1 MSVRAWMLRRLM
13 GRLRITD
20 DVVRHL
26 STFQRLGENVE
37 VELPG
42 ELMPVGARTVFRA
55 LRTRAA
61 AQIGPDWVW
70 PFWLERQLDP
80 TSPAFVPRGHL
91 PFLTNLTHRNWTAV
105 GNLDSPWE
113 GIVDPRGL
121 VTPWFDGWSLDWWIG
136 ADDRWHLPSR
146 DVAVRQR
153 LVGASPVVETAMS
166 IPSGDAVQRAY
177 AVRRS
182 SAEGGGELLV
192 VEFENA
198 SKVPVALALA
208 VRPYTPEGL
217 SVIERID
224 LRGSIVAVDG
234 RVALMLPKPPMRVAG
249 STFHDGDSAATV
261 LAGEAAERW
270 RGPVRDPAG
279 LAQAAFVYP
288 LAHGATL
295 RVAIPLEPEPRT
307 RRPGVARRRLTQA
320 PAFPGVLPPAEAVAK
335 GWQAQSDRGMRLVLP
350 DDRLAEAV
358 AANRRYLL
366 LLHDGDDITP
376 GPATYH
382 RFWFRDAAYLLGA
395 LDRYGYHDEVARV
408 LASYPGR
415 QRNDGLFFSQANEW
429 DANGAAL
436 VALAQHWRLTRD
448 RELVEGMVGPI
459 AKAVHWIDKKRR
471 AGKGRNADAAVAGLL
486 PAGVSAEHLG
496 PFDYFYWD
504 DFWGVAGLRAGAE
517 LLTAVDQPEASDDA
531 DRFARAM
538 WTDVEASLALTAD
551 RLGTAA
557 IPAGPRRR
565 IDSGAIGSLAA
576 CTPLDLLAPDDERV
590 VSTADVI
597 RERFTLAE
605 GRAFYQGISHSGL
618 GTYLT
623 LQLAAVELR
632 AGDRRCLDRLD
643 WMLEAATPTWTWPEA
658 IHPRIDGGCMGDG
671 HHGWAG
677 AELLT
682 FVRDLVVREVDGGD
696 DAGGDDAGGGAAGL
710 VLSSLVP
717 DGWYGQGWEV
727 HDAPTA
733 FGHISYAVR
742 WHGDRVALLWEVE
755 PHDGLGPVRLTAPGL
770 DPTWSTTERR
780 GEALLGPVPAPPTR
794 AADGSEASVGAA
806 VAAVAPVAPPP
817 PDGGSFA

>member
-37 VELPG
+37 VELPS
-42 ELMPVGARTVFRA
+42 ELLPVGARTVFRA

-113 GIVDPRGL
+113 AIVDPRGL
-121 VTPWFDGWSLDWWIG
+121 VTPWYDGWSLDWWIG

-166 IPSGDAVQRAY
+166 IPSGDAVQRVY

-182 SAEGGGELLV
+182 STEGGGELVV
-192 VEFENA
+192 VEVENM
-198 SKVPVALALA
+198 SRVPFALAIA

-224 LRGSIVAVDG
+224 LRGSTVAVDG
-234 RVALMLPKPPMRVAG
+234 RVALMLPRPPRRVAG
-249 STFHDGDSAATV
+249 STFHEGDSAATV
-261 LAGEAAERW
+261 VAGEAPERW

-288 LAHGATL
+288 LAHGTTF
-295 RVAIPLEPEPRT
+295 RVAIPLVPEART
-307 RRPGVARRRLTQA
+307 RRPGVARRRLAGA
-320 PAFPGVLPPAEAVAK
+320 PAFPDALPPAQAVAK

-366 LLHDGDDITP
+366 LLHDGDEITP

-395 LDRYGYHDEVARV
+395 LDRYGYHDEVAQV

-415 QRNDGLFFSQANEW
+415 QRNDGFFFSQAKEW

-436 VALAQHWRLTRD
+436 VALARHWRLTRD
-448 RELVEGMVGPI
+448 ARLVDAMVGPI
-459 AKAVHWIDKKRR
+459 AKGVHWIDKKRR
-471 AGKGRNADAAVAGLL
+471 AGKGRSADAAVAGLL

-517 LLTAVDQPEASDDA
+517 LLSAIDQPDAADDA
-531 DRFARAM
+531 RRFARAM
-538 WTDVEASLALTAD
+538 WADVEASLALTAV
-551 RLGTAA
+551 RLGTPA

-565 IDSGAIGSLAA
+565 IDPGAIGSLAA
-576 CTPLDLLAPDDERV
+576 CAPLDLLPPDDLRIAA
-590 VSTADVI
+590 TADVI
-597 RERFTLAE
+597 RERFTLAD

-623 LQLAAVELR
+623 MQLAAVELR
-632 AGDRRCLDRLD
+632 AGDRRALDRLD
-643 WMLEAATPTWTWPEA
+643 WLLDAATPTWTWPEA

-671 HHGWAG
+671 HHGWAS

-682 FVRDLVVREVDGGD
+682 FVRDLLVREVEGGD
-696 DAGGDDAGGGAAGL
+696 GAAGGL
-710 VLSSLVP
+710 ALSTLVP
-717 DGWYGQGWEV
+717 GGWYGLGWEV

-742 WHGDRVALLWEVE
+742 WHGDRVALLWEVD
-755 PHDGLGPVRLTAPGL
+755 PHEGLGPVRLTAPGL
-770 DPTWSTTERR
+770 DASWSTIERR
-780 GEALLGPVPAPPTR
+780 GEALLGPVPAPPPPTN
-794 AADGSEASVGAA
+794 GSGASVSVGAA
-806 VAAVAPVAPPP
+806 SGVAPPGPAPSP
-817 PDGGSFA
+817 PPEGGSFA